1 MKILRNYFKGW
12 NWFELSVLIAAF
24 IVPPVV
30 GIIVGSSILEILAPM
45 FGMMVAILYAKA
57 KFEAFPLTFVSVGLY
72 VILAWQSGIF
82 SEVIYM
88 LAVLMPLTIYGLI
101 NWKRNQ
107 RKDDAKGQVTVLRG
121 ARGLELLI
129 LAIVLAVA
137 SVGIY
142 FFLRWFE
149 TEHLIISTASLITG
163 TAAMYLI
170 TRRFKWALAVHILYS
185 ASVIVLW
192 MLFIVPDNWNMVVVL
207 LNPIIFIT
215 CDIYGTFHWR
225 RLEKRQAGTQSDPA
239 PPAT

>member
-1 MKILRNYFKGW
+1 MKNWFKNYFKGW

-24 IVPPVV
+24 IVPPVI
-30 GIIVGSSILEILAPM
+30 GIIVGSSVLEILAPM

-72 VILAWQSGIF
+72 VILAWQSAIY

-88 LAVLMPLTIYGLI
+88 LAVLTPLTIYGLI
-101 NWKRNQ
+101 NWRRNQ
-107 RKDDAKGQVTVLRG
+107 RQDEDKGQVTALVQTR
-121 ARGLELLI
+121 RLELI
-129 LAIVLAVA
+129 LLTVVLAVA

-149 TEHLIISTASLITG
+149 TEHLIIATLSLVTG

-170 TRRFKWALAVHILYS
+170 TRRFKWALGVHVLYS

-192 MLFIVPDNWNMVVVL
+192 LLFIVPDNLNMLVVL

-225 RLEKRQAGTQSDPA
+225 NLKRKQELQANNETIQ
-239 PPAT
+239 